1 MTTIDGPVR
10 RAATSSVPKYLQD
23 LNFFNV
29 GDEVVFRY

>member
-1 MTTIDGPVR
+1 MITTDGPEHL
-10 RAATSSVPKYLQD
+10 AATSSVPKYLQD